1 MISFGRWK
9 MIYGDKIHHYRIQLQ
24 CHADWFSDILY
35 FIRFD
40 DFYKRWEKKYNFRR
54 NDRIFAKNCKFYAA
68 SNQDTIDVQLLIYC
82 ERILWNFLKVD
93 NSLKIIIE

>member
-1 MISFGRWK
+1 MISIRDERK
-9 MIYGDKIHHYRIQLQ
+9 STILDEMIEFLQ
-24 CHADWFSDILY
+24 
-35 FIRFD
+35 
-40 DFYKRWEKKYNFRR
+40 
-54 NDRIFAKNCKFYAA
+54 KNCKFYAA